1 MNIKKIGAVLAS
13 IIFSGTL
20 LLNKD
25 ALSKGLTIG
34 FCPLIIG
41 VSNSSTIVNTCGEK
55 VPPSTEAYND
65 FTVEIKNGVKSKG

>member
-13 IIFSGTL
+13 VILSGTL

-25 ALSKGLTIG
+25 ALSKGVTFA
-34 FCPLIIG
+34 FCPLIVG

-55 VPPSTEAYND
+55 VPEVSND